1 MVSPKSALRLEH
13 AVFPEEEPLRSEMSF
28 LELLKA
34 VVTDIHFLIPVM
46 VLLMGIGLL
55 IKLH

>member
-1 MVSPKSALRLEH
+1 
-13 AVFPEEEPLRSEMSF
+13 MSF